1 LKLRQSRSSEVI
13 DGTKTTQDI
22 SMKLCAQLFLLTAS
36 LWLLEVKTESL
47 ESGMSITK
55 NKSLNSSVTETL
67 LLELLWTERMIN
79 SILFHKIVLLK
90 FGT

>member
-1 LKLRQSRSSEVI
+1 
-13 DGTKTTQDI
+13 
-22 SMKLCAQLFLLTAS
+22 MKLCAQLFLLTAS